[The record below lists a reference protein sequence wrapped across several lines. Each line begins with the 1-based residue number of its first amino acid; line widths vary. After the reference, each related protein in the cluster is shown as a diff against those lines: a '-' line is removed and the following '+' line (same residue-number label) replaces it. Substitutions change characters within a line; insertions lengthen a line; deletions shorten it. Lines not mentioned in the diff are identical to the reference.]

1 MKAEH
6 LRKTPGRFPLSAF
19 FFDKKL
25 PDSLTRQLE
34 VQIRTAIFDE
44 RLMPGDKLPSTRQ
57 LARELGVAR
66 NTMKNAYSQLIA
78 EGYLEAAAGAGTR
91 VAANLP
97 DQLHKGPKKKMA
109 ITPDCDAVTLSSAG
123 TRIIG
128 FGQWVEA
135 NTNRP
140 TRPFLPHT
148 PSSDAFPRE
157 LWTKLTT
164 RRLRQMSDN
173 LLDRGDPRGFGPLRA
188 AIADY
193 VSGARGISCEAGQ
206 VVVTAGTQQ
215 AIELLAKLLIDPGD
229 IVCMEDPGYAPAKFL
244 FELAGAAVKSIP
256 VDEEGI
262 CVEELSKAAPKA
274 RLVYVTPSSQ
284 FPLMMTL
291 SLPRR
296 LALIEW
302 AQRSGAVI
310 LEDDYNGEYRYSG
323 RLLPALHGLV
333 PEDQCTIYTGS
344 FSKLLFPSLRIGYLI
359 VPHSLVDHLATTR
372 WLIDRHS
379 PLLEQAVLA
388 DFISEGHFARHI
400 RRMRTM
406 YASRQQALVEAAAK
420 HWKDILHVPAS
431 DAGLHLIGHLCEG
444 VSPDTVILAAQQAGI
459 EMTPTSFFYQ
469 DAVSSTS
476 FILGYAPFTE
486 REIWRAAEK
495 FASEF
500 RKSHI

>member
-1 MKAEH
+1 MATGNQRSSSK
-6 LRKTPGRFPLSAF
+6 RFPLTAF
-19 FFDKKL
+19 FFDKNSS
-25 PDSLTRQLE
+25 DSLTRQLE
-34 VQIRTAIFDE
+34 KQVRSAIVEE
-44 RLMPGDKLPSTRQ
+44 RLRPGDKLPSTRQ
-57 LARELGVAR
+57 LANELNVAR

-91 VAANLP
+91 VATDLP
-97 DQLHKGPKKKMA
+97 DQRPKPHRRKRSGA
-109 ITPDCDAVTLSSAG
+109 PDCDAIKLSSSAKQLVD
-123 TRIIG
+123 
-128 FGQWVEA
+128 FGHWVKA

-157 LWTKLTT
+157 LWGKLTT

-173 LLDRGDPRGFGPLRA
+173 LLERGDPRGFGPLRT

-193 VSGARGISCEAGQ
+193 VSGARRIACNANQ
-206 VVVTAGTQQ
+206 VVITAGTQQ
-215 AIELLAKLLIDPGD
+215 AIELLTKLLIDPGD

-244 FELAGAAVKSIP
+244 FELAGADVQAIP
-256 VDEEGI
+256 VDKDGI
-262 CVEELSKAAPKA
+262 CVDQLQKAVPKA

-284 FPLMMTL
+284 FPLMMTM

-323 RLLPALHGLV
+323 RPLPALHGLV
-333 PEDQCTIYTGS
+333 PEDQFTIYTGS
-344 FSKLLFPSLRIGYLI
+344 FSKLLFPALRIGYLI
-359 VPHSLVDHLATTR
+359 VPHSLVDDLATTR
-372 WLIDRHS
+372 WLVDRHS

-388 DFISEGHFARHI
+388 DFMAEGHFARHV

-406 YASRQQALVEAAAK
+406 YASRQKALVEAAER
-420 HWKDILHVPAS
+420 HWKNILHVPAS
-431 DAGLHLIGHLCEG
+431 EAGLHLIGHLCED
-444 VSPDTVILAAQQAGI
+444 VSPDAVALAAKQASV
-459 EMTPTSFFYQ
+459 EMTATSMFYQ
-469 DAVSSTS
+469 NAAPATS

-486 REIWRAAEK
+486 KDIWRAAEK